1 MIHDERTRQGSAAQ
15 LSVRTDQRRAL
26 YPSWHLQ
33 CLELGPHVETRR
45 TELSSLANFVVDE
58 EEVTVLF

>member
-33 CLELGPHVETRR
+33 CLELGPHVETKRA
-45 TELSSLANFVVDE
+45 ELSSLANFVVDE